1 MSSPMLAVLN
11 EVVRS
16 TTSYSVA
23 GDAEVTGT
31 GQDEGGAFH
40 RVLLAR
46 DGFGR

>member
-31 GQDEGGAFH
+31 GKDEGGAFH
-40 RVLLAR
+40 HVLLAR